1 MEEINL
7 KELFDYIKERI
18 LIIVI
23 IMLAV
28 LVVGCVY
35 SIFMKTPMYK
45 SEATLVLV
53 SDDGLSSGNSQL
65 SQSDLTLN
73 KNLVSTYSE
82 IAVSRGIMD
91 KVIKNLALNYT
102 IEQLQSHVTVTTVKD
117 TEIIKIQVVD
127 ADKGLAADI
136 ANEIV
141 KVFGEEI
148 KNIYKL
154 QNVSTVDEAEESDA
168 PYNINVVKDIV
179 IYIMV
184 GAVLALGSVFVVFYF
199 DTTIKSPEEIENKLE
214 LPVLG
219 VIPKVT
225 SRDKK

>member
-45 SEATLVLV
+45 SEAKLVLV
-53 SDDGLSSGNSQL
+53 SDDGLSSGNAQL

-117 TEIIKIQVVD
+117 TEIINIQVVD
-127 ADKGLAADI
+127 PDKGLAADI

-199 DTTIKSPEEIENKLE
+199 DTTIKSPEEVENKLE

>member
-35 SIFMKTPMYK
+35 SIFVKTPMYK
-45 SEATLVLV
+45 SEAKLVLV
-53 SDDGLSSGNSQL
+53 SDDGLSSGNASY

-102 IEQLQSHVTVTTVKD
+102 IEELQNRVTVTNVKE

-127 ADKGLAADI
+127 PDKGLAADI

-154 QNVSTVDEAEESDA
+154 QNVATVDEADESDV

-179 IYIMV
+179 IYIIV
-184 GAVLALGSVFVVFYF
+184 GTVLALGSVFVVFYF
-199 DTTIKSPEEIENKLE
+199 DTTIKSPEEVENKLE